1 MIGSIAGI
9 LTTFAFVPQV
19 IKIVKTKNTE
29 AISLQ
34 TCLLQ
39 VIGVFLWTIHGI
51 IQSDMAI
58 LGANAVTLC
67 LTTTILVCKIGS
79 RKREDAEQEASNCL
93 EEE

>member
-58 LGANAVTLC
+58 LGANAVKLC

-79 RKREDAEQEASNCL
+79 RKGENAEQEATNCL